1 LQVQR
6 HEVMNTSIRQTLRLA
21 LVVAL
26 LGAVALVAGCG
37 GGGGGGSAQDILK
50 KTFGTN
56 KAIHSG
62 QLGLAV
68 AVNLQGVKSLNGPV
82 AFKLDGPFQ
91 STGTGSIPK
100 FQFTLGITASGQT
113 FTAGATSTGDK
124 AFLSFLGNDYAVS
137 GQQFATFRQGYL
149 QAQANS
155 AKQSRSTLSSLGVNP
170 LQWLTSPQT
179 VGTDSAGGTTT
190 THIRAGIDVPKLLD
204 DVQHL
209 LAKAGSL
216 GVSATRTVP
225 STITPAQRAS
235 IQRDVKSA
243 TVDVYAGKDDQ
254 ILRRLT
260 VNVALTNGSI
270 SFDLTIANLNQTQAI
285 TAPTNAQPLSTLLN
299 SLGAKSGSGA
309 LGSLLGGSSG
319 AGTTTAPSTGSSS
332 GSTGS
337 APSAAAGQAYL
348 ACLQR
353 AGQNLAAAQKCASLI
368 GK

>member
-1 LQVQR
+1 
-6 HEVMNTSIRQTLRLA
+6 MNTSIRQTLRLGP
-21 LVVAL
+21 VAAV
-26 LGAVALVAGCG
+26 LGAVLLVAGCG
-37 GGGGGGSAQDILK
+37 GSSGGGNAQDILK

-62 QLGLAV
+62 QLALAV
-68 AVNLQGVKSLNGPV
+68 ALNLQGVKSLNGPIS
-82 AFKLDGPFQ
+82 FKLDGPFQ
-91 STGTGSIPK
+91 STGTASIPK

-124 AFLSFLGNDYAVS
+124 AFLSFLGSDYAVS
-137 GQQFATFRQGYL
+137 DQQFATFKQGYL
-149 QAQANS
+149 QAQASS
-155 AKQSRSTLSSLGVNP
+155 AKQNRSTLSSLGVNP

-179 VGTDSAGGTTT
+179 VGTESAGGAST
-190 THIRAGIDVPKLLD
+190 THIRAGIAVPKLLD

-209 LAKAGSL
+209 LSKAGSL
-216 GVSATRTVP
+216 GVSGTRAVP

-270 SFDLTIANLNQTQAI
+270 SFDLTIANLNQAQTI

-299 SLGAKSGSGA
+299 SLGAKSGSGG
-309 LGSLLGGSSG
+309 LGGLLGGGTAGGAGGG
-319 AGTTTAPSTGSSS
+319 AGTTTSPSTGGSS
-332 GSTGS
+332 GSAQ

-348 ACLQR
+348 ACLQK